1 MERNLPKR
9 RKHAPLPKVRLPVT
23 GEVIAHES
31 AINECR
37 NWPEAAGRELYAL
50 RKRVNELELELKLRP
65 PL

>member
-1 MERNLPKR
+1 MERAKR
-9 RKHAPLPKVRLPVT
+9 RKHAPLPKVKLPVK
-23 GEVIAHES
+23 GEVVAHES
-31 AINECR
+31 AVNECR